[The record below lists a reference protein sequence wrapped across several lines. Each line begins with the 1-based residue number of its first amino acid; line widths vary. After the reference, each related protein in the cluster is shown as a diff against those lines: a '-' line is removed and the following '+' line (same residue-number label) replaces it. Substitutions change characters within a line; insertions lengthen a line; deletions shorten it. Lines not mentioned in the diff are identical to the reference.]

1 MAKKKKATKLK
12 PGDEIKSLTK
22 EELQNMRFKLSI
34 EISKEDFDRIV
45 KSMLGADNG
54 GK

>member
-1 MAKKKKATKLK
+1 MAKKKKTTKLK

-22 EELQNMRFKLSI
+22 DELQNMKFKLSI
-34 EISKEDFDRIV
+34 EIPKEDFDKLV